1 MTINWLRISKTT
13 NRLRINCTNWF
24 IWQSCYEYKAA
35 RRLYWTTHC
44 NHKSCEGAHSQALK
58 HHNDW
63 TTWTD
68 HWAETTCNAWKPN
81 QLACSSDEELKKAT
95 AETLIT
101 ENTEPTESTVST
113 DLTVHTEYTTENSLR
128 ITECHC
134 KLTVNALRIHW
145 EQTHWNNKYS
155 ASQLN
160 QLNVHAPQSFTLA
173 SLCKFVS
180 RLLVFWKNLLPLWLL
195 ARMPRSLRPRGAC
208 HGKRMKLKR
217 IKDLLPEYCI
227 EIPTTALMM
236 LVKGP
241 IHKYGSNRKTGWT
254 NWNTEPAEKLMITE
268 EFHWEITEDHWVHT
282 EI

>member
-1 MTINWLRISKTT
+1 MQSENATEPTELTKECTAPPDSSYMTINWLRISKTT

-68 HWAETTCNAWKPN
+68 HWAETTCNAWMLN

-113 DLTVHTEYTTENSLR
+113 DLTVLHTEYTTENSLR

-227 EIPTTALMM
+227 EIPTTALVM

-241 IHKYGSNRKTGWT
+241 IHKYSLNAHCDV
-254 NWNTEPAEKLMITE
+254 N
-268 EFHWEITEDHWVHT
+268 EI
-282 EI
+282 